1 MFVGKLHLRNHVHEK
16 LVTPNYGGEDNL
28 SGGAGKNGAGYFKKH
43 SKKAP
48 YTKS

>member
-28 SGGAGKNGAGYFKKH
+28 YGGAGYFKKH